1 MSSYM
6 GHSCKKIKNS
16 VRKFCDFLSG
26 KGVRGIC
33 PLQADFSK
41 FPLRE
46 FGKIEACV
54 PTQAVLAILH
64 GKGFSLFRHCGKN
77 YKFFQAMPP

>member
-1 MSSYM
+1 M

-41 FPLRE
+41 FPLRGILE
-46 FGKIEACV
+46 NRSLCSHTGSACYSSRKRFQPF
-54 PTQAVLAILH
+54 PTLRKKL
-64 GKGFSLFRHCGKN
+64 
-77 YKFFQAMPP
+77 